1 LGSCPAA
8 SLGHPW
14 PPRHLGSCAAA
25 PLGHPYADASARRS
39 SLAGWAYL
47 AIALLVAQDALGAL
61 VSASF
66 AGLNCPGL
74 SGCGNVSAWA
84 WHALDPF
91 REPNLSSTVPINPD
105 GAPAQI
111 LHRVGALVVSL
122 VLVPLGVAAMRRGAR
137 LIGVVMLAL
146 LAVQLALG
154 VALITAA
161 LPFEPALAHNL
172 VAALLLT
179 AVVSLL

>member
-1 LGSCPAA
+1 
-8 SLGHPW
+8 
-14 PPRHLGSCAAA
+14 
-25 PLGHPYADASARRS
+25 
-39 SLAGWAYL
+39 
-47 AIALLVAQDALGAL
+47 
-61 VSASF
+61 
-66 AGLNCPGL
+66 
-74 SGCGNVSAWA
+74 
-84 WHALDPF
+84 
-91 REPNLSSTVPINPD
+91 
-105 GAPAQI
+105 
-111 LHRVGALVVSL
+111 

-161 LPFEPALAHNL
+161 LPFELALAHNL